1 MKRLTQV
8 MLLTL
13 VSALAACSQDSA
25 PVNQIN
31 PPPIPS
37 DDGNTIEYKGPNAS
51 SADVLRYQINV
62 WSNLALDDRCGAC
75 HIEGGQSPAFARRD
89 SIDEAYN
96 AALTLVDL
104 EAPATSRLVTK
115 VAEGHNCWRAEASV
129 CADTMTTW
137 LENWASSAG
146 VTGKVIV
153 LTPPEVKQAGSSLP
167 FPEEADDFERLVY
180 TPYLR
185 QYCAE
190 CHAPDGQT
198 PQQPYFAASDVD
210 DAYEAVKSKINL
222 SAPARSRL
230 VVRLSEESHNCWATP
245 PSEVVNCTQSA
256 AAMES
261 AIAAMAAD
269 IEPATI
275 DINLVVSN
283 AVQLAADGIVAN
295 SGGRVEPNIIAKY
308 EFKTGQG
315 GVAFD
320 TSGQDPALD
329 LQLRGDVDWLEG
341 GVWGLR
347 FTGGRAQGTTA
358 ASAKLAELIRF
369 TGEYSVEAWVAPG
382 NVTQDNSARIVSYSG
397 GPTSRNVT
405 LGQTLYNYDFY
416 NRTTLT
422 DANAMPMLATPN
434 ADEVLQATLQHV
446 VVTYGILDGRKIYV
460 NGELIIED
468 DPDAIGDA
476 SLANWNETFALVL
489 GAETDNN
496 DEWTGTIRFLGI
508 HNRML
513 DGDSVKA
520 NFDVGVGE
528 KFYLLFRVTDNLN
541 EGDIPAGSDAY
552 VVFQVEPF
560 DSYSYL
566 FASPFFYILDTSGN
580 ASTPP
585 MPLRPITLAG
595 MRIGVNGQES
605 TVGQA
610 FAPLNTVISA
620 DSYQAG
626 VGQPLANIG
635 ALFPVELGKEA
646 DEFFLTFDELGSR
659 SYNRP
664 ADPVPEPSTPQ
675 DTPSEARKSV
685 IGVKTFAEINAG
697 FSQMTGVHVAQST
710 VAATFANV
718 QQQLPTDEN
727 IEGFLPA
734 HHMGITQLAV
744 AYCSAFVNDSTLF
757 SQRIPGVN
765 LTVAPAVALDSNG
778 RNALIDYFANV
789 VVLQSADSTP
799 LASGPSRA
807 EFAGFINQLIDEV
820 ADCGASCS
828 ATDTQNTV
836 IAACAAALGS
846 AAMLIH

>member
-1 MKRLTQV
+1 MKRLT
-8 MLLTL
+8 MALLLTAIG
-13 VSALAACSQDSA
+13 ALAACSKDSA

-37 DDGNTIEYKGPNAS
+37 DDGGTIEYKGPNAS
-51 SADVLRYQINV
+51 SADVLRYQVNV

-75 HIEGGQSPAFARRD
+75 HIEGGQSPQFARRD
-89 SIDEAYN
+89 SIDQAYN

-104 EAPATSRLVTK
+104 EAPSTSRLVTK

-137 LENWASSAG
+137 LENWANSAG

-167 FPEEADDFERLVY
+167 FPEGATDFEQLVY
-180 TPYLR
+180 QPYLR
-185 QYCAE
+185 RYCAE

-198 PQQPYFAASDVD
+198 PQQPYFAASDVG
-210 DAYEAVKSKINL
+210 DAYEAAKSKMNL
-222 SAPARSRL
+222 AAPARSRL
-230 VVRLSEESHNCWATP
+230 VVRLREESHNCWATP
-245 PSEVVNCTQSA
+245 PSAVVNCTQSA
-256 AAMES
+256 AAMEA
-261 AIAAMAAD
+261 AIAALAGTVTPT
-269 IEPATI
+269 EI
-275 DINLVVSN
+275 DTSLVVSN

-347 FTGGRAQGTTA
+347 FTGGRAQGATA
-358 ASAKLAELIRF
+358 ASSKLADLIRF

-397 GPTSRNVT
+397 GPSTRNFT

-416 NRTTLT
+416 SRNTLT
-422 DANAMPMLATPN
+422 DANATPMISTPN

-446 VVTYGILDGRKIYV
+446 VVTYGILEGRKIYV

-468 DPDAIGDA
+468 DAESLGDA

-489 GAETDNN
+489 GSETDSNS
-496 DEWTGTIRFLGI
+496 DWLGTIRFLGI
-508 HNRML
+508 HNRAL
-513 DGDSVKA
+513 DGESVKA

-528 KFYLLFRVTDNLN
+528 KFYLLFRVTDNLA
-541 EGDIPAGSDAY
+541 EGDIPAGTDAY

-566 FASPFFYILDTSGN
+566 FASPFFYILDTAGN
-580 ASTPP
+580 AVVAPE
-585 MPLRPITLAG
+585 PLRPITLAG
-595 MRIGVNGQES
+595 MRIGINGKES

-610 FAPLNTVISA
+610 FSPISTTVSA
-620 DSYQAG
+620 ESYEAG
-626 VGQPLANIG
+626 VGQALSNIG
-635 ALFPVELGKEA
+635 ALFPIELGKES
-646 DEFFLTFDELGSR
+646 DEFFLTFDVLGGR
-659 SYNRP
+659 TYDRP
-664 ADPVPEPSTPQ
+664 ADPVPTPATPQ
-675 DTPSEARKSV
+675 DTAPSDRKSV
-685 IGVKTFAEINAG
+685 IGVKTFAEINAN
-697 FSQMTGVHVAQST
+697 FSQMTGVHTAESSVAN
-710 VAATFANV
+710 TFANV

-727 IEGFLPA
+727 LEGFLPA

-744 AYCSAFVNDSTLF
+744 AYCSAFVNDRALF
-757 SQRIPGVN
+757 NARLPGVD
-765 LTVAPAVALDSNG
+765 LSATPSVALDVSG
-778 RNALIDYFANV
+778 RDALINYFARV
-789 VVLQSADSTP
+789 VVLESPDGDALST
-799 LASGPSRA
+799 GPSRGD
-807 EFAGFINQLIDEV
+807 FAGVINQLIDSV
-820 ADCGASCS
+820 ANCGANCTAS
-828 ATDTQNTV
+828 DTQNTV
-836 IAACAAALGS
+836 IAACSAAMGS